1 MILGILQWKSTSF
14 QKKLYK
20 KKPKTKKKN
29 SLLTNQRNADG
40 EIINGLSSEH
50 LT

>member
-1 MILGILQWKSTSF
+1 MEVYLIPKKIILK
-14 QKKLYK
+14 
-20 KKPKTKKKN
+20 KTKNEKKN

-40 EIINGLSSEH
+40 EIMNGLSSEH